1 MTETP
6 RSLYVYYRVP
16 LEQQE
21 AARCAVQAIQMQLMR
36 EHPGLRARLLQRA
49 DEPADQA
56 VDVTWM
62 EVYEHPAGVSTAC
75 EQSLMALVKSLPA
88 ELTGARHTEVFSP
101 HVLP

>member
-16 LEQQE
+16 VEHQQ
-21 AARCAVQAIQMQLMR
+21 AARHAIDTIQMQLQR
-36 EHPGLRARLLQRA
+36 EHPGLSARLLQRA
-49 DEPADQA
+49 DEPAGAA

-62 EVYEHPAGVSTAC
+62 EVYEHPAGVSIAC
-75 EQSLMALVKSLPA
+75 EQSLLALIKSLPA
-88 ELTGARHTEVFSP
+88 ELIGARHTEVFSP